1 MTAIDLS
8 QDLIA
13 LGERA
18 RTAARML
25 AKLGAPAKDRAL
37 LNIAD
42 ALLSRQKEVLGGPT
56 AQTTKPPSARAP
68 SKLRWTACYL
78 LLSGLRDG

>member
-18 RTAARML
+18 RTAARLL
-25 AKLGAPAKDRAL
+25 AKLGTPAKDRAL

-42 ALLSRQKEVLGGPT
+42 ALLSRQEEVLEANRADYEAAERKGPVGSSPGPL
-56 AQTTKPPSARAP
+56 AAYS
-68 SKLRWTACYL
+68 
-78 LLSGLRDG
+78 